1 MRPAASDLDRSGRSW
16 FVQPSAVAPL
26 AEAFLQR
33 APNSARLVPEQ
44 HPGKDRVEQPAAVN
58 KVSIAACHQT
68 AVVNGS
74 AVPLEALFPGEKL
87 RLAAEPQLL
96 EYTSASLQQSVKSL
110 QNCSQCSGHEHNG
123 VGHHHQCWQKD
134 TEALESKTAHT
145 AADWCHEGFTFSN
158 MCDAQAYS
166 SQSADSSGPEGKLCA
181 EVFSYSSRSAAVPK
195 EHLPDAS
202 WHESED
208 PSTNSSSYAPIQAS
222 MAVPAASWGRLH
234 MTSPDDLSIQLDLC
248 GLGQQPV
255 SAQLS
260 ANPQTAPL
268 FVGEDVPADVQT
280 RLDKL
285 KAPFCALPLSTLA
298 KALQQAGFDVDVAS
312 NKCMA
317 LLGWDS
323 SAADG
328 GDSGPSDT
336 GISSAA
342 TEDSLPEP
350 ESPVHA
356 QECRSHRWHDSQS
369 VQVSFSPPEGWLL
382 HIKP

>member
-1 MRPAASDLDRSGRSW
+1 MRPAAFDLDRSGRSW

-33 APNSARLVPEQ
+33 APNSARLVSEQ
-44 HPGKDRVEQPAAVN
+44 HPGHDRVERPAAV
-58 KVSIAACHQT
+58 KTVSNAVCHQT

-74 AVPLEALFPGEKL
+74 AVPLQALFPGEKL
-87 RLAAEPQLL
+87 RLAAEPHLL
-96 EYTSASLQQSVKSL
+96 EHTSASLPQSAKHL
-110 QNCSQCSGHEHNG
+110 QSCSHCSEQEHKG
-123 VGHHHQCWQKD
+123 AGPHHQCGQKNSM
-134 TEALESKTAHT
+134 ALESGTVHT
-145 AADWCHEGFTFSN
+145 AADWCHQGYTLSN

-166 SQSADSSGPEGKLCA
+166 SQSADSWASDGEVYA
-181 EVFSYSSRSAAVPK
+181 EVFSHSSRSAAVPK

-202 WHESED
+202 WHESKD
-208 PSTNSSSYAPIQAS
+208 PSSNSSSYATIQAS
-222 MAVPAASWGRLH
+222 MALPAASWERLH
-234 MTSPDDLSIQLDLC
+234 MTNPDDLSIQQDLC
-248 GLGQQPV
+248 GLDQQPV
-255 SAQLS
+255 TAQLS

-298 KALQQAGFDVDVAS
+298 EALQQAGFDVDVAS

-336 GISSAA
+336 GMPSAA
-342 TEDSLPEP
+342 TEDSPPEP

-356 QECRSHRWHDSQS
+356 QECRSHRWYDSQS
-369 VQVSFSPPEGWLL
+369 VQVSFSPPEGWLP